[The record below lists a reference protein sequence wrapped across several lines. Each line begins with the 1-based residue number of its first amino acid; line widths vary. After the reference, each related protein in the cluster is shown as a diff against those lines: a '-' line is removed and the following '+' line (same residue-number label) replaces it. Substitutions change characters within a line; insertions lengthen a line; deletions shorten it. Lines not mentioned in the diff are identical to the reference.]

1 MSLTEFLLV
10 GAVGGGI
17 IAVLFAT
24 FKGAAREAGAD
35 EPADSG
41 IDEAR
46 KVSAERA
53 ELEERRS
60 AVLRSLE
67 EIEAD
72 RGAGNLSDADYEALR
87 QRYEGEAAALARQ
100 LSALGEEPLAARA
113 AEEAAPTGGRSGI
126 LTAVAWTAGSVAFVA
141 LAWLVLSSTL
151 RPRGGDD
158 AMTGSLPGQEMRS
171 TPAGSPVGAVDPERL
186 AQLERSVAEDPHNV
200 EALVELGHLYLT
212 LQRYDELREVTAQAL
227 QLDPD
232 NPEALTHL
240 GMLLFSM
247 GHPEGVMTTFDRAL
261 EIDPN
266 FAEALQFK
274 GMVAFMNRDF
284 ATATQAWERYL
295 EVVPPDQVSP
305 RIQAMLEMA
314 RQSAGAGDSPQS

>member
-1 MSLTEFLLV
+1 MGLTEFLLV
-10 GAVGGGI
+10 LAVGGGI
-17 IAVLFAT
+17 IAVLLAT

-35 EPADSG
+35 VRADSG
-41 IDEAR
+41 IEEAR
-46 KVSAERA
+46 EVSAERA
-53 ELEERRS
+53 ELEERWS

-72 RGAGNLSDADYEALR
+72 RGAGNLSDADYKALR
-87 QRYEGEAAALARQ
+87 QRYEGEAAALTRQ
-100 LSALGEEPLAARA
+100 LSALGEKPVAAGA
-113 AEEAAPTGGRSGI
+113 VGETVPAGGRSWI
-126 LTAVAWTAGSVAFVA
+126 PTAVAWTAGSTAFVA

-151 RPRGGDD
+151 RPRGSDD
-158 AMTGSLPGQEMRS
+158 AVTGSLPGQEMRS
-171 TPAGSPVGAVDPERL
+171 VPAGSPVGAVDPERL
-186 AQLERSVAEDPHNV
+186 AELERMVAEDPRNV

-212 LQRYDELREVTAQAL
+212 LQRYDGLSVVTAQAL

-247 GHPEGVMTTFDRAL
+247 GHPEGVMATFDRVL

-284 ATATQAWERYL
+284 VTATEAWERYL
-295 EVVPPDQVSP
+295 VVVPPDQVSP

-314 RQSAGAGDSPQS
+314 RQSAGAGDSS